1 LSDDKRK
8 TLRDLLDELDRSF
21 EEMEREIEEAVRHGF
36 ESGRKVF
43 SRPFVAGISM
53 GMGPEGKPTIQLFG
67 NDPLS
72 TEGFRSP
79 IHEQVI
85 DDNAKTLRVIV
96 ELPGVEKSIIEIAAS
111 EDRVSIKAEKDA
123 RKYRSEFPLKREVD
137 PESAKAEYKNGILD
151 LFFLIKDKTNK
162 GYRRVSVV

>member
-1 LSDDKRK
+1 MSDDKRK

-21 EEMEREIEEAVRHGF
+21 DEMEREIEEAVRHGF
-36 ESGRKVF
+36 EGGRKVF

-72 TEGFRSP
+72 GEGFRSP
-79 IHEQVI
+79 IREQVI

-96 ELPGVEKSIIEIAAS
+96 EIPGVEKNVIEIAAS

>member
-1 LSDDKRK
+1 MSDDRRK

-21 EEMEREIEEAVRHGF
+21 EEMQKEIEEAVRHGF

-43 SRPFVAGISM
+43 SGPFVAGISM
-53 GMGPEGKPTIQLFG
+53 RMGPEGKPTVQLFG

-72 TEGFRSP
+72 SEGFRSP

-96 ELPGVEKSIIEIAAS
+96 ELPGVEKSNIEIDAS
-111 EDRVSIKAEKDA
+111 QDKVSIKAEKEA
-123 RKYRSEFPLKREVD
+123 RRYRSEFSLKREVD
-137 PESAKAEYKNGILD
+137 PESGRAEYKNGILD
-151 LFFLIKDKTNK
+151 LRFLIKDKTNK